1 MGREAEGVRPTT
13 RARWRIIRG
22 AMSSPQLQA
31 VVVLLSN
38 IADQLERMWIDRDAF
53 GQALFKA
60 GFTPQQIK
68 KISDE
73 AQADP
78 ERQRRSREAYAQMRA
93 NLLEA
98 GKLAGIEALLAD
110 PQPPGKSN

>member
-1 MGREAEGVRPTT
+1 MSLEA
-13 RARWRIIRG
+13 
-22 AMSSPQLQA
+22 
-31 VVVLLSN
+31 VLSKLHL
-38 IADQLERMWIDRDAF
+38 IADQLEHMWIDRDAF
-53 GQALFKA
+53 GEALFKA

-93 NLLEA
+93 SLDEA
-98 GKLAGIEALLAD
+98 GKFAAIEVLSVD
-110 PQPPGKSN
+110 NPPRGQSN